1 MSRYKR
7 ICFYGGPG
15 SGKSTTAAGVFHA
28 LKMRGYNVE
37 HVPEYIKNWAYE
49 GRAPKSFQQLY
60 VFAKQLNREDVLFPH
75 VDMIVTDSPLLMNTV
90 YSKKY
95 NFPGW
100 KQLVDLAMLYEEEFP
115 GLHIFLDRKNIS
127 YKSEGRYQGLNDA
140 IEIDH
145 LTLDILENHVK
156 FEKLDARNF
165 EEIVNFVI
173 GEISSS

>member
-1 MSRYKR
+1 MSRIKR
-7 ICFYGGPG
+7 ICLYGGPG

-28 LKMRGYNVE
+28 LKMRSFNVE

-100 KQLVDLAMLYEEEFP
+100 KQLVDLSMLYEAEFP

-127 YKSEGRYQGLNDA
+127 YKSEGRYQDLAGAL
-140 IEIDH
+140 EIDE
-145 LTLDILENHVK
+145 LVLEVLQEHVG
-156 FEKLDARNF
+156 FEKVDARDF
-165 EEIVNFVI
+165 DGIVNFVL
-173 GEISSS
+173 SSLDKN